1 MRKIASL
8 ILSLAVVAVVANSSF
23 AAGESNCQIIYGGG
37 EVCPPKQVKFVIN
50 KQVQNVGKGGGNFVE
65 NLTINDPRLTPNQNV
80 NFKIIIENT
89 GDSDIT
95 NLNVV
100 DSFGEFLSFV
110 AGVGNTNVGAKQI
123 NFVVGTLKKG
133 EKMEFV
139 ITAKTTEAD
148 KLPANQAITC
158 VINNVKA
165 TAPDGV
171 SADDNAQVCIEKQ
184 VLGAQPTPQI
194 FEKPAIKELPPTG
207 PELGLLAAL
216 IPTGLAGI
224 YLRRRAN

>member
-1 MRKIASL
+1 MNKLFSL
-8 ILSLAVVAVVANSSF
+8 VIGAVLAFSVVQTVN
-23 AAGESNCQIIYGGG
+23 AAGESSCQTIYGGG

-194 FEKPAIKELPPTG
+194 FEKPTIKELPPTG

-224 YLRRRAN
+224 YLRRKVS

>member
-8 ILSLAVVAVVANSSF
+8 ILSLVAVAVVANSSF

-37 EVCPPKQVKFVIN
+37 EVCPSKQVKFVIN

>member
-1 MRKIASL
+1 MRRITSL
-8 ILSLAVVAVVANSSF
+8 ILSLLAVAVLAGSSF
-23 AAGESNCQIIYGGG
+23 AAGESNCQIVYGGG

-50 KQVQNVGKGGGNFVE
+50 KQVQKPGKGGGEFVE

-89 GDSDIT
+89 GDTDIT
-95 NLNVV
+95 NLNVT
-100 DSFGEFLSFV
+100 DTFPEFLSFV
-110 AGVGNTNVGAKQI
+110 AGVGNTNVGAKQV
-123 NFVVGTLKKG
+123 NFIIGKLEKG
-133 EKMEFV
+133 KKMEFL
-139 ITAKTTEAD
+139 ITAKTAETD
-148 KLPANQAITC
+148 KLPSNQAITC
-158 VINNVKA
+158 VTNNARA

-184 VLGAQPTPQI
+184 VLGAQATPQI
-194 FEKPAIKELPPTG
+194 FEKPTIKELPPTG

-224 YLRRRAN
+224 YLRRKAS

>member
-8 ILSLAVVAVVANSSF
+8 ILSLAAVAIVANSSF
-23 AAGESNCQIIYGGG
+23 AAGESNCQIVYGGG

-65 NLTINDPRLTPNQNV
+65 NLTINDPRFAPNQNI

-89 GDSDIT
+89 GDTDIT

-100 DSFGEFLSFV
+100 DNFGEFLSFV

-123 NFVVGTLKKG
+123 SYIVGKLEKG
-133 EKMEFV
+133 KKMEFL
-139 ITAKTTEAD
+139 ITAKTAESD

-158 VINNVKA
+158 VTNNVNA
-165 TAPDGV
+165 QAPDGV
-171 SADDNAQVCIEKQ
+171 SAEDNAQVCIEKQ

-194 FEKPAIKELPPTG
+194 FEKPTIKELPPTG

-224 YLRRRAN
+224 YLRGKAN